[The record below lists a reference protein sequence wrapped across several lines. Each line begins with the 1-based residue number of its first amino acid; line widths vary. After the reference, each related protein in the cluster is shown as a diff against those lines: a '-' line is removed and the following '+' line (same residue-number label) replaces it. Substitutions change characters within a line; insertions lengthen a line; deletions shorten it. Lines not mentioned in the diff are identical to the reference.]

1 MASKNAVIGGKRLT
15 LALKSIEDKIVNA
28 GVLRVGFLEGA
39 RYPETTTKRFLE
51 AVGSKAKPKIV
62 AGISVAQAAFWNEY
76 GTKRAPARPFFRST
90 IQKQSPTWGDRLGKA
105 VKAMNYDGQKALALL
120 GQSMRDDVESSI
132 AQWTEPGN
140 APLTIKIKGFD
151 KPLVDTGVMQR
162 AVDYEVKPK

>member
-1 MASKNAVIGGKRLT
+1 VASKNAVIGGKRLT

-39 RYPETTTKRFLE
+39 RYP
-51 AVGSKAKPKIV
+51 AKKGKGG
-62 AGISVAQAAFWNEY
+62 ALNVAQVAFWNEF
-76 GTKRAPARPFFRST
+76 GTVRAPPRPFFRTT
-90 IQKQSPTWGDRLGKA
+90 IQKQSPTWGNRLGAA
-105 VKAMNYDGQKALALL
+105 VKATNYDGQKALALL

-132 AQWTEPGN
+132 AQWASPGN
-140 APLTIKIKGFD
+140 APSTIARKGFD